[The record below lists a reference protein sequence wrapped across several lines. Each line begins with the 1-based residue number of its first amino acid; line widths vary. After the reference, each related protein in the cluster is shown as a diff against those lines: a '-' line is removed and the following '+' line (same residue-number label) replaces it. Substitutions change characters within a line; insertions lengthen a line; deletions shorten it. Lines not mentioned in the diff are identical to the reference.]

1 MLAVCL
7 VNLPPLLRTDE
18 EFVAAHTPRG
28 VFDGTTAIV
37 ALVRAGKVYV
47 ANAGDSRAVLVQ
59 RGGRVV
65 DLSFDHKPSR

>member
-1 MLAVCL
+1 
-7 VNLPPLLRTDE
+7 
-18 EFVAAHTPRG
+18 

-37 ALVRAGKVYV
+37 ALVRGGKVFV

-65 DLSFDHKPSR
+65 DLSFDHKPSRWVGCTGKAARSIP